1 MTLRRVMQ
9 ELQIGGTNQV
19 VPTRPPAGRFCAPIA
34 WFCWRRGPGYPIPRR
49 RCRRQAATYACFC
62 CIA

>member
-19 VPTRPPAGRFCAPIA
+19 VPAWPPASRFYAPIA
-34 WFCWRRGPGYPIPRR
+34 
-49 RCRRQAATYACFC
+49 
-62 CIA
+62 